1 MLMTCGEFILVKY
14 ITYNELNL
22 RELCVTLSRM
32 YLSMFVLL
40 VIHVCGVY
48 FKYLIYIYIMC
59 VYYIMCTV

>member
-22 RELCVTLSRM
+22 REMFVTLSQV
-32 YLSMFVLL
+32 YPSMFVLL